1 MTDNAVAVASDH
13 AGFFLKEQIVEEL
26 EQAGYDVVDL
36 GTDSEDSVDYPDFGK
51 KMAEAIESEKA
62 ERGVI
67 VCGTGI
73 GIAMAANRSKAVRA
87 AVCHDVTSTRLA
99 RAHND
104 ANVLALGARLI
115 GTEVAKECLNV
126 FLATEF
132 DGGRHAGR
140 VEKLS

>member
-1 MTDNAVAVASDH
+1 MKDSPVAVASDH
-13 AGFFLKEQIVEEL
+13 AGFFLKQQLSEEL
-26 EQAGYDVVDL
+26 KQAGYEVLDL
-36 GTDSEDSVDYPDFGK
+36 GTDSEKSVDYPDFGR
-51 KMAEAIESEKA
+51 KMAEAIESGKV

-73 GIAMAANRSKAVRA
+73 GISMAANRSRAVRA
-87 AVCHDVTSTRLA
+87 AVCHDVTSARLA
-99 RAHND
+99 REHND

-115 GTEVAKECLNV
+115 GSEVAKDCVNV

-132 DGGRHAGR
+132 AGGRHARR